1 MYDELDA
8 LHKNHI
14 WDIVDLPS
22 NQSVVDCKWVYKI
35 KIKVDGSVEWYKV
48 HLVAKGFTQ
57 EYGIHYKETFANV
70 TCLIN
75 VRCLIIVA
83 IVHHWPLYQMD
94 VKNVFLN
101 VDLQE
106 EVYMQPSVGIKDGIT
121 TYVAVLQIL
130 WYIKDTLFHGL
141 YYSSQSSFKL
151 HAYSDANLV
160 GDPTD
165 QCSITCFCFLLGTSL
180 ISWRSKKKD
189 AVSHSSIEVKYMP
202 LMPPWLSSKSSFGG
216 SWLTWMLHSPLAL
229 LFIMIIAVLSTL
241 LLTITSMNAPSV
253 GTKDGVTT

>member
-1 MYDELDA
+1 
-8 LHKNHI
+8 
-14 WDIVDLPS
+14 
-22 NQSVVDCKWVYKI
+22 
-35 KIKVDGSVEWYKV
+35 
-48 HLVAKGFTQ
+48 
-57 EYGIHYKETFANV
+57 
-70 TCLIN
+70 
-75 VRCLIIVA
+75 
-83 IVHHWPLYQMD
+83 MD

-180 ISWRSKKKD
+180 VSWRSKKQD

-216 SWLTWMLHSPLAL
+216 SWLTWMLHSPLPL
-229 LFIMIIAVLSTL
+229 LFIITIVVLSTL
-241 LLTITSMNAPSV
+241 LIMMSSMKASSTLRSIATSFANISRKAISSCSPSPLLTSLLIFSRRLTRLVVFEILHPNSSWLPPCYLKFE
-253 GTKDGVTT
+253 GRC